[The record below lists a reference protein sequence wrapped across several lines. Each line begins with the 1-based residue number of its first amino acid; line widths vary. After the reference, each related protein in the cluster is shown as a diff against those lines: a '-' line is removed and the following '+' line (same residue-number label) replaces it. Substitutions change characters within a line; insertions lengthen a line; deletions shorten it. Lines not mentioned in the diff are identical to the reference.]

1 MPTFGILHDFRPH
14 TGDEHASYYVECLDE
29 VAHADRLGLDAVWLS
44 EHHLTVDGMAPAPL
58 VLAAAIAARTSRI
71 RIGTNILVL
80 PLHHPLRVA
89 EEAAMVDLLS
99 GGRLVLG
106 VGQGYAER
114 EFAAFGVPRRD
125 RARLMEEGVAA
136 LRSVLSAGTLGGER
150 VTPSPLRPVPVYVG
164 GVTEAGLRRAARVGD
179 GVIVYCATPADL
191 RARRAVLNTI
201 DPDVPLIWTG
211 VLHVAESAARA
222 WEEAAPGIAYLEEQ
236 LRGER
241 PSLRSED
248 YLVGT
253 PDQVASRLAELH
265 EELRFEHFAHW
276 ARLPGLSHE
285 RAMAS
290 LELFANEVMRPASPL
305 RTPGTPR
312 QASEPAMFSRHQL

>member
-1 MPTFGILHDFRPH
+1 MPTFGILHDFRPL
-14 TGDEHASYYVECLDE
+14 GGEGHARYYAECLDE
-29 VAHADRLGLDAVWLS
+29 VVVAERLGLDAVWLS
-44 EHHLTVDGMAPAPL
+44 EHHLTSDGMTPAPL
-58 VLAAAIAARTSRI
+58 VLAAAIASRTSRL
-71 RIGTNILVL
+71 RIGTSVLVL

-89 EEAAMVDLLS
+89 EEAAVVDLLS

-136 LRSVLSAGTLGGER
+136 LRSVLSSGVFGAER

-164 GVTEAGLRRAARVGD
+164 GVTEAGLRRAARLGD

-191 RARRAVLNTI
+191 RARRALLNTI
-201 DPDVPLIWTG
+201 DPDVPLICTS
-211 VLHVAESAARA
+211 VLHVAESADQA
-222 WEEAAPGIAYLEEQ
+222 WAEAAPGIAHLEQQ
-236 LRGER
+236 LRGEP
-241 PSLRSED
+241 PSLRRED

-253 PDQVASRLAELH
+253 PDEVAARLAELH
-265 EELRFEHFAHW
+265 EDLRFEHFAHW
-276 ARLPGLSHE
+276 VRLPGLSHE

-290 LELFANEVMRPASPL
+290 LELFANEVVHPASPL
-305 RTPGTPR
+305 RTPGAPH
-312 QASEPAMFSRHQL
+312 QASEPAVSS